1 MSMMESGFCGMIVIM
16 YNWWV
21 WMCFALFFRMPTLMD
36 FIDFHSMF
44 SFLSFLISVGMYS
57 KMVDVVKTCQSTP
70 AFMGNITVAMI
81 QLYTQSMVVVFLTM
95 WWSHPLEFHWYL
107 GGSDF
112 QVLKR
117 DPPKVFWNW
126 DSVESGFSSHL
137 RMPWKINSEGTRCP
151 IPIWSGGALKD
162 STKNATSTDTSAE
175 TTMSAVW

>member
-107 GGSDF
+107 WGFDF
-112 QVLKR
+112 KILQCYS
-117 DPPKVFWNW
+117 PKLFWNW
-126 DSVESGFSSHL
+126 ASIVLSKIYTHICWTHGFPQKTNYCLSIKSH
-137 RMPWKINSEGTRCP
+137 PW
-151 IPIWSGGALKD
+151 GA
-162 STKNATSTDTSAE
+162 SIS
-175 TTMSAVW
+175 